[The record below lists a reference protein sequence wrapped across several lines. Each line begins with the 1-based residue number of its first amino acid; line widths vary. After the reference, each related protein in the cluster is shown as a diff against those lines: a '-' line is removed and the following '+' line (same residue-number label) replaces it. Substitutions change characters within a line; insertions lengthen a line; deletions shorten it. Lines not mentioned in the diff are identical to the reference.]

1 MPAKGPVSIL
11 WQIIFVV
18 FVPFLD
24 LWAFYRIKKLRKYLL
39 YVFVPQLVIGI
50 IVTGLILGMAFEEN
64 SLEKLENFSDFGK
77 NDELAL
83 NILGIS
89 MGLGFIIFSIY
100 LIATWSEKW
109 NKQFSNSWILINSD
123 KVLIFFLKYGNLR
136 NVDFKFKLSIIP

>member
-1 MPAKGPVSIL
+1 MLAKGPVSIL

-24 LWAFYRIKKLRKYLL
+24 LWAFYRIKKLKKYLL

-64 SLEKLENFSDFGK
+64 SIKKLENFSGFEA
-77 NDELAL
+77 NNEPAL
-83 NILGIS
+83 NILGIL

-100 LIATWSEKW
+100 LIATWSERW
-109 NKQFSNSWILINSD
+109 NKQFLN
-123 KVLIFFLKYGNLR
+123 
-136 NVDFKFKLSIIP
+136 